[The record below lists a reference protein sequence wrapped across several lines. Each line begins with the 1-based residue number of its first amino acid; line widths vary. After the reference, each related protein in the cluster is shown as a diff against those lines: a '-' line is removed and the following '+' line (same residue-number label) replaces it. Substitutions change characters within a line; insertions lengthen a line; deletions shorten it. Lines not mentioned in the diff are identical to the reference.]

1 MSAQPVPPFRT
12 TPELKPASLP
22 ISVERVADQPLLC
35 VKVGPLLTYVTMVE
49 AILMRQQLDTQIAA
63 LSEGFV

>member
-1 MSAQPVPPFRT
+1 MSLQAST
-12 TPELKPASLP
+12 ANWKPASLP
-22 ISVERVADQPLLC
+22 ISVERVADKPLLC

-63 LSEGFV
+63 LSERFL

>member
-22 ISVERVADQPLLC
+22 ISVERVADKPLLC

-63 LSEGFV
+63 LSERFL

>member
-22 ISVERVADQPLLC
+22 ISVERVADKPLLC

-63 LSEGFV
+63 LSEGML

>member
-1 MSAQPVPPFRT
+1 MSAQPST
-12 TPELKPASLP
+12 APASLP
-22 ISVERVADQPLLC
+22 ISVTPVADQALLC

>member
-22 ISVERVADQPLLC
+22 ISVKPVADQALLC
-35 VKVGPLLTYVTMVE
+35 VKVGPLFTYATLDE
-49 AILMRQQLDTQIAA
+49 AIALRAQLDAEIGRM
-63 LSEGFV
+63 SERFL

>member
-35 VKVGPLLTYVTMVE
+35 VKVGPLLTYVNLDE
-49 AILMRQQLDTQIAA
+49 AVAMRAQLDAEIAR
-63 LSEGFV
+63 LSERFL